1 MKNLLTFFAVLIF
14 LFCSFSYSQEKTY
27 TASDAEI
34 SASLG
39 ENFNI
44 ILPSNHTT
52 GYSWSVGMVADNSQI
67 VVTGMDYDVAPDAK
81 TGEGGDEV
89 WHLKAVAPGT
99 AKVIFYYAR
108 AWENDKPVKEVTFN
122 VNVK

>member
-1 MKNLLTFFAVLIF
+1 MKKLIIFTFLSCSIIF
-14 LFCSFSYSQEKTY
+14 SQEKTY
-27 TASDAEI
+27 TESNAEI
-34 SASLG
+34 TATLG

-44 ILPSNHTT
+44 TLASNHTT
-52 GYSWSVGMVADNSQI
+52 GYSWSVGMVSDNSQ
-67 VVTGMDYDVAPDAK
+67 VVITGMDYDVAPDVK
-81 TGEGGDEV
+81 TGEGGEEV

-108 AWENDKPVKEVTFN
+108 AWENDKPIKEVTFN

>member
-1 MKNLLTFFAVLIF
+1 MKKLIIFTFF
-14 LFCSFSYSQEKTY
+14 FCSVLFSQEKTY
-27 TASDAEI
+27 TESSNEI
-34 SASLG
+34 SATLG

-44 ILPSNHTT
+44 TLPSNHTT
-52 GYSWSVGMVADNSQI
+52 GYSWSVGMVSDNSQ
-67 VVTGMDYDVAPDAK
+67 VVITGMDYDVATDAK
-81 TGEGGDEV
+81 TAEGGDEV

-108 AWENDKPVKEVTFN
+108 AWENDKPVKEVSFN